1 MNSKTKRVT
10 TIGMLCAITYV
21 TMVVGRIPIIL
32 FLKYDPSDVI
42 VTLGGFIWG
51 PMTSCIV
58 SVIVATLEM
67 ITVSDTGI
75 LGCIM
80 NIVQTL
86 SFACTAS
93 VIYKKKHTLSGAVI
107 GLASGWLI
115 TVVVMLLW
123 NYLVTPLY
131 MGYPRE
137 AVVVCC
143 VCVGLEVHIRH
154 KHSCNSF
161 SIHPISLGFT
171 KTHALSIQV
180 GMQRIDNVGGQT
192 LVNQKS
198 ENVVAVMSSSL
209 KPYFYFIIRTCAA
222 ANLL

>member
-1 MNSKTKRVT
+1 MNSKTKRITV
-10 TIGMLCAITYV
+10 IGMLCAITYV

-115 TVVVMLLW
+115 TVIVIW
-123 NYLVTPLY
+123 KNEYYSKKNNTIT
-131 MGYPRE
+131 
-137 AVVVCC
+137 
-143 VCVGLEVHIRH
+143 VHIRH
-154 KHSCNSF
+154 LREKMKDSF
-161 SIHPISLGFT
+161 DEPRYI
-171 KTHALSIQV
+171 KTIW
-180 GMQRIDNVGGQT
+180 GCGYKIE
-192 LVNQKS
+192 K
-198 ENVVAVMSSSL
+198 
-209 KPYFYFIIRTCAA
+209 
-222 ANLL
+222 

>member
-1 MNSKTKRVT
+1 MNSKTKRITV
-10 TIGMLCAITYV
+10 IGMLCAITYV

-107 GLASGWLI
+107 GLASGA
-115 TVVVMLLW
+115 
-123 NYLVTPLY
+123 NN
-131 MGYPRE
+131 GYRY
-137 AVVVCC
+137 AVVELFGNAALYGVSK
-143 VCVGLEVHIRH
+143 RS
-154 KHSCNSF
+154 SCRIVTSCLS
-161 SIHPISLGFT
+161 SI
-171 KTHALSIQV
+171 
-180 GMQRIDNVGGQT
+180 
-192 LVNQKS
+192 
-198 ENVVAVMSSSL
+198 
-209 KPYFYFIIRTCAA
+209 
-222 ANLL
+222 

>member
-75 LGCIM
+75 L
-80 NIVQTL
+80 
-86 SFACTAS
+86 
-93 VIYKKKHTLSGAVI
+93 SGAVI

-137 AVVVCC
+137 AVVELLLPAFLPFNLLKG
-143 VCVGLEVHIRH
+143 GL
-154 KHSCNSF
+154 NA
-161 SIHPISLGFT
+161 SITFLLYKPIVT
-171 KTHALSIQV
+171 ALRKSGYV
-180 GMQRIDNVGGQT
+180 AA
-192 LVNQKS
+192 S
-198 ENVVAVMSSSL
+198 ENEARQKHTGLLILAS
-209 KPYFYFIIRTCAA
+209 FIIVTCVLIILSM
-222 ANLL
+222 NGII

>member
-1 MNSKTKRVT
+1 
-10 TIGMLCAITYV
+10 MLCAIFICHY
-21 TMVVGRIPIIL
+21 GCWQDSIIL

-58 SVIVATLEM
+58 SSVIVATLEM

-93 VIYKKKHTLSGAVI
+93 VIYKKHTLSGAVI

-115 TVVVMLLW
+115 TVIVMLLW

-131 MGYPRE
+131 MGYPE
-137 AVVVCC
+137 AVVE
-143 VCVGLEVHIRH
+143 LLLPA
-154 KHSCNSF
+154 F
-161 SIHPISLGFT
+161 LPF
-171 KTHALSIQV
+171 
-180 GMQRIDNVGGQT
+180 
-192 LVNQKS
+192 
-198 ENVVAVMSSSL
+198 
-209 KPYFYFIIRTCAA
+209 
-222 ANLL
+222 NLLKGG